1 MTTNSPASRRRIAA
15 LDAARALGV
24 LAMVCGHTL
33 DALLSPAI
41 RSMPGVETYWRV
53 RGLTAPLFLLVAG
66 WAVTASVTRG
76 RAEGWDILR
85 GRLPRV
91 GLLLLIGY
99 MLRLPGWDIG
109 GFIAGDRDQW
119 RHFLAFDALHCIAL
133 GLLGGAAML
142 SALRGRAARI
152 AGFVTLAAL
161 ALAVAP
167 LIPVTRARGI
177 GLIALEQAALGTSP
191 FPLFPWVAYFFVG
204 GIVGLLATGA
214 RPLVAAAGMA
224 AVGAGGVVAARV
236 IGLDDLPVHSPVL
249 FVLRAGQVLLILG
262 ALAAVPAA
270 IAARAA
276 PIGRA
281 SLFVYALHVPI
292 VYGWANQQ
300 GLAQRIGPTLG
311 LGAALA
317 SGVALAAVCLAVKV
331 GVDRARRAVEEAG
344 GVGAVVRLWTTV
356 SWRTLGSR
364 F

>member
-1 MTTNSPASRRRIAA
+1 MNGQTQRRIAA

-33 DALLSPAI
+33 DALLYEAVRATPA
-41 RSMPGVETYWRV
+41 VETYWRV

-66 WAVTASVTRG
+66 WAVTASVMRG

-91 GLLLLIGY
+91 GLLLLVGY
-99 MLRLPGWDIG
+99 MLRLPGWNFG
-109 GFIAGDRDQW
+109 AFIAGDRHQW

-133 GLLGGAAML
+133 GLLGGATLL
-142 SALRGRAARI
+142 SACRSRAARI
-152 AGFVTLAAL
+152 SGFAALSAL

-167 LIPVTRARGI
+167 FIPHTRARGI

-204 GIVGLLATGA
+204 AIVGLLATGA
-214 RPLVAAAGMA
+214 RPLRIALGMAGGGVAA
-224 AVGAGGVVAARV
+224 VVVARV
-236 IGLDDLPVHSPVL
+236 LGLDGLQVHSPVL
-249 FVLRAGQVLLILG
+249 FVYRTGLVLLVL
-262 ALAAVPAA
+262 AVLAAVPAA
-270 IAARAA
+270 AARLAA
-276 PIGRA
+276 PVGRA
-281 SLFVYALHVPI
+281 SLFVYALHVPV

-300 GLAQRIGPTLG
+300 GLAQRVGPTLD
-311 LGAALA
+311 LGAALIV
-317 SGVALAAVCLAVKV
+317 GFALAAACLLVHAAVTR
-331 GVDRARRAVEEAG
+331 GRRVLEEAG
-344 GVGAVVRLWTTV
+344 GAGVVWVRLWSSL